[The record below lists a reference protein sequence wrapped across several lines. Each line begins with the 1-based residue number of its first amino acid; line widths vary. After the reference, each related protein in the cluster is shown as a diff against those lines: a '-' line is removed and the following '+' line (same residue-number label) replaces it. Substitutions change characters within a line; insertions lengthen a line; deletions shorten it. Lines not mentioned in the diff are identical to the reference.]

1 MRAFERIRELMG
13 IMILGWI
20 TLLLAFIAIDRI
32 IIPISIPK
40 PNYLFA
46 VLEGLIKL
54 IGAGIIALLWLL
66 FWKTLVKYYKIK
78 FTGKS

>member
-1 MRAFERIRELMG
+1 VRVIERSCELIG

-20 TLLLAFIAIDRI
+20 TMLLAFIAIDRI
-32 IIPISIPK
+32 IVPITIPK

-54 IGAGIIALLWLL
+54 IGAGIIALIWLL
-66 FWKTLVKYYKIK
+66 FWRSLVKYYKVK
-78 FTGKS
+78 VLGKG